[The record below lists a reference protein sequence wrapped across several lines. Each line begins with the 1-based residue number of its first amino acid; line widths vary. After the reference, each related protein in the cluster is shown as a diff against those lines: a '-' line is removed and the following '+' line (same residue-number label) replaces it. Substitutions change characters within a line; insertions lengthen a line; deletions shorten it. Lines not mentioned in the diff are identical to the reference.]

1 MNIHSQI
8 TPRKPT
14 YYDRS
19 TSIDWTVSI
28 TRNGV
33 CLFESDCTLTINF
46 WPYETAQVS
55 VGDDFSYEIE
65 AIKFR
70 QMTVCQWVE
79 EGACAG
85 EAGHWHKEYE
95 EYTLTSDT
103 DAPLFKLLTDELNK
117 PSEAKKLK
125 EAIAAKIGDE

>member
-1 MNIHSQI
+1 MNIQTQI
-8 TPRKPT
+8 TRKPT

-19 TSIDWTVSI
+19 TSIDWTISI

-46 WPYETAQVS
+46 WPHETAQVS
-55 VGDDFSYEIE
+55 IGDDFSYEIDAVDFARE
-65 AIKFR
+65 A
-70 QMTVCQWVE
+70 
-79 EGACAG
+79 
-85 EAGHWHKEYE
+85 KEWIE
-95 EYTLTSDT
+95 DRDGGRWLTNPIRRFHLTPKS

>member
-1 MNIHSQI
+1 MNIQSQI

-65 AIKFR
+65 AIEFQHVVYDAKDGCWR
-70 QMTVCQWVE
+70 IRKTV
-79 EGACAG
+79 
-85 EAGHWHKEYE
+85 HI
-95 EYTLTSDT
+95 TSDT
-103 DAPLFKLLTDELNK
+103 DAPLFRLLTDELNK

-125 EAIAAKIGDE
+125 EAIAAKIAED

>member
-1 MNIHSQI
+1 MNIQ
-8 TPRKPT
+8 RKPT

-33 CLFESDCTLTINF
+33 CLFESDCSLLINF
-46 WPYETAQVS
+46 WPYETSQVS
-55 VGDDFSYEIE
+55 IGDDFSYEIE
-65 AIKFR
+65 AIRFQ
-70 QMTVCQWVE
+70 QMTVRQWVE

-85 EAGHWHKEYE
+85 EAGHWHTEYDA
-95 EYTLTSDT
+95 YTLTSEW

>member
-1 MNIHSQI
+1 MNIQTQI
-8 TPRKPT
+8 TRKPT

-19 TSIDWTVSI
+19 TSIDWTISI

-65 AIKFR
+65 A
-70 QMTVCQWVE
+70 
-79 EGACAG
+79 
-85 EAGHWHKEYE
+85 
-95 EYTLTSDT
+95 LTFSQTDT
-103 DAPLFKLLTDELNK
+103 TQRHYPINIFHLTAKSDAPLFKLLTDELNK

>member
-1 MNIHSQI
+1 MNIQTQI

-33 CLFESDCTLTINF
+33 CLFESDCALTINY
-46 WPYETAQVS
+46 WPYEVAQVRM
-55 VGDDFSYEIE
+55 GDDFGYEIE
-65 AIKFR
+65 
-70 QMTVCQWVE
+70 
-79 EGACAG
+79 
-85 EAGHWHKEYE
+85 EASFYDGHTGRNNYH
-95 EYTLTSDT
+95 LTPDSD
-103 DAPLFKLLTDELNK
+103 ALLFKLITDELNK

>member
-1 MNIHSQI
+1 MNIQTQI
-8 TPRKPT
+8 TRKPT

-55 VGDDFSYEIE
+55 VGDDFSYEIDGIAFSVTKSE
-65 AIKFR
+65 WI
-70 QMTVCQWVE
+70 E
-79 EGACAG
+79 CADG
-85 EAGHWHKEYE
+85 VKWLKHDVGYYLKPDRDPA
-95 EYTLTSDT
+95 
-103 DAPLFKLLTDELNK
+103 LFKLITDELNK

>member
-33 CLFESDCTLTINF
+33 CLFECDCTLTINF

-65 AIKFR
+65 ALEFSTGEYATAIAIFPKIFR
-70 QMTVCQWVE
+70 VTP
-79 EGACAG
+79 A
-85 EAGHWHKEYE
+85 
-95 EYTLTSDT
+95 T

>member
-1 MNIHSQI
+1 MNIQTQI

-33 CLFESDCTLTINF
+33 CLFESDCSLLINF

-65 AIKFR
+65 AIEF
-70 QMTVCQWVE
+70 E
-79 EGACAG
+79 ECFFNEQGIDAR
-85 EAGHWHKEYE
+85 HFN
-95 EYTLTSDT
+95 LTAKS